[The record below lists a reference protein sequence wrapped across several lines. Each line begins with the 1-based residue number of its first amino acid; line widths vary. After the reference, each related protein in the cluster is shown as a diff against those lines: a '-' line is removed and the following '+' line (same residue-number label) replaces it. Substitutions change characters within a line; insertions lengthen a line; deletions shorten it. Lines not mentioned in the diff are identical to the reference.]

1 MKSSSLRHVA
11 CLLFAGCFAQHV
23 ASAQTVPSPASLL
36 GGGLA
41 EPAPPRPGDALM
53 TCKQIAREMG
63 EIMRARNVRLDA
75 NGMPSDQCNPARPA
89 ARMGAANGAMLAQ
102 LGGAMRAMNDPRLM
116 RLSQLAQE
124 KSCANQEP
132 DPTPTD
138 DCGSG
143 SGPGNAAPRPIHLR
157 APSHPRRRPR
167 RLRRARQ
174 SPRPR
179 HRMLHRHHPTPI
191 PFGRAERADHA
202 R

>member
-143 SGPGNAAPRPIHLR
+143 SGPGNAAPPPDPFAR
-157 APSHPRRRPR
+157 AKPSKAPTPSAPKSAAKPKTATPDVAPPSPNTDPFRPR
-167 RLRRARQ
+167 
-174 SPRPR
+174 
-179 HRMLHRHHPTPI
+179 
-191 PFGRAERADHA
+191 
-202 R
+202 

>member
-11 CLLFAGCFAQHV
+11 CLLFAGYFALNV
-23 ASAQTVPSPASLL
+23 ASAQTVPNPASLL

-41 EPAPPRPGDALM
+41 EPAPLRPGDALM

-63 EIMRARNVRLDA
+63 SIMRARNVRLGA
-75 NGMPSDQCNPARPA
+75 NGMPSDLCNTARPA
-89 ARMGAANGAMLAQ
+89 ARMGAPNGAMLAQ

-143 SGPGNAAPRPIHLR
+143 SGPGNAAPLPDPFAR
-157 APSHPRRRPR
+157 AKPSKAPTPTAPNSAAKPKAAAPAVAPPSSNTDPFRPR
-167 RLRRARQ
+167 
-174 SPRPR
+174 
-179 HRMLHRHHPTPI
+179 
-191 PFGRAERADHA
+191 
-202 R
+202 